1 MVRLSARGGGRLRMT
16 SFLQDQPSLK
26 AALDGNDPAATVTDW
41 LGRLKKLQGVPFRYL
56 VANGRMLPNESIRF
70 FNVDFNWLFA
80 LVEGACSIGQSS
92 ALDDTLHTV
101 AMPRLH
107 AAADKAATA
116 GETAPDTTSGFL
128 LRSQVVAGW
137 PKLEILAFDASNQ
150 ELTNVIRMERIT
162 DSILLYVVEGRLDK
176 VILREPAIGLH
187 FGIGIQGGKPLRYV
201 TVPET
206 APEGTRPGDQIDGA
220 SVTPLYRD
228 ATHRTIQIA
237 RLASD
242 LSAALYARNADNS
255 ADGSELPF
263 TSAEF
268 ALQLVE
274 GTQEVTFQTAPKE
287 DE

>member
-1 MVRLSARGGGRLRMT
+1 MVRLSARGGGRLRIT
-16 SFLQDQPSLK
+16 SFLENPSSLK
-26 AALDGNDPAATVTDW
+26 AALDGNDPAATVTAW
-41 LGRLKKLQGVPFRYL
+41 LGRLKQLQGVPFRYL

-92 ALDDTLHTV
+92 ALDETLHKVT
-101 AMPRLH
+101 MPRLH
-107 AAADKAATA
+107 AAADEAAAA
-116 GETAPDTTSGFL
+116 GETAADTASGFL

-137 PKLEILAFDASNQ
+137 PKLEIVAFDASNQ
-150 ELTNVIRMERIT
+150 ELTNVLRMERIT
-162 DSILLYVVEGRLDK
+162 DSILLYVVEGQLDK

-187 FGIGIQGGKPLRYV
+187 FGIGIQGGNPLRYV
-201 TVPET
+201 TVPKA

-220 SVTPLYRD
+220 SVTPVYRD

-242 LSAALYARNADNS
+242 LSAALYARDADNS
-255 ADGSELPF
+255 ADGSKLPF

-274 GTQEVTFQTAPKE
+274 GTQEVTFQTTPKE